1 MKRVLVT
8 GVTSGI
14 GAETALTLDRAGW
27 TVYGGARDLDDLTA
41 LVKGTSERFCPVTID
56 VTDAA
61 SIAAAVDQLGDGLD
75 AVVNNAGIG
84 IAGPLEVLPLD
95 HLREQLEVNVIGQI
109 AVTQA
114 VLPLIRRGHG
124 RIVFVGS
131 IGGKI
136 ALEFAGPYHASKFA
150 MEAIADVLR
159 QELAAEDIPVVL
171 VEPGA
176 MSTPIWAKAATRL
189 DGLFAAAPP
198 GLDRYAER
206 LRGFQESLRSAGKSG
221 TSPEKVAEVI
231 LAALES
237 ASPEHRYAVGA
248 SAKAVS
254 LLRPVLPDKLVD
266 FIGSRL
272 SR

>member
-1 MKRVLVT
+1 MRTVLVT

-14 GAETALTLDRAGW
+14 GAETALALDRAGW
-27 TVYGGARDLDDLTA
+27 SVVGGARDLDDAAA
-41 LVKGTSERFCPVTID
+41 LVKGTSDRFRPVRLD

-61 SIAAAVDQLGDGLD
+61 SIAAAVATIGELD
-75 AVVNNAGIG
+75 AVVNNAGVG

-114 VLPLIRRGHG
+114 VLPLIRRSGG

-136 ALEFAGPYHASKFA
+136 ALEFAGPYHASKYA
-150 MEAIADVLR
+150 MEAVADVLR
-159 QELAAEDIPVVL
+159 QELAEDGIPVVL
-171 VEPGA
+171 IEPGA
-176 MSTPIWAKAATRL
+176 MATPIWAKAATRL
-189 DGLFAAAPP
+189 DALFEAAPP
-198 GLDRYAER
+198 GLDRYASR
-206 LRGFQESLRSAGKSG
+206 LRSFQDSLRSAGKAG
-221 TSPEKVAEVI
+221 ASPAKVAETI
-231 LAALES
+231 LTALDS
-237 ASPEHRYAVGA
+237 DSPAHRYAVGA

-254 LLRPVLPDKLVD
+254 ALRPILPDKLVD